1 MTETNWADLAALD
14 SGTKRELVLVTGISG
29 SGKSVALHALEDAG
43 FFCVDNLPPELLR
56 GFLKLERERLAPR
69 VAIAIDVRSAGSLPF
84 LLPLIAQL
92 RKEGVSVQ
100 SVFLDAST
108 DALVR
113 RFSETR
119 RPHPLTQAA
128 ADRGQGYGRQAGHDR
143 RESDASP
150 SGNRALVDAIE
161 LERELL
167 AELREVSTVVDTSQL
182 RAPQLRAWM
191 RDLVKASG
199 SNLTLVFESFAFKHG
214 VPLDAD
220 YVFDVRVLPN
230 PHYITEMR
238 HHTGRDADVAQY
250 LAAQPEVVEM
260 LGQIETFLAR
270 WLPAFVADQ
279 RSYLTVAI
287 GCTGGQHRSV
297 YFVEKLAQRFA
308 QRAVTLVRHRELDAR
323 G

>member
-1 MTETNWADLAALD
+1 MTETNWADLASLD

-92 RKEGVSVQ
+92 RNEGVSVQ

-119 RPHPLTQAA
+119 RPHPLTQEA
-128 ADRGQGYGRQAGHDR
+128 ADRGQGHGQDR
-143 RESDASP
+143 RQSDAAP

-260 LGQIETFLAR
+260 MGQIEAFLAR

-323 G
+323 L